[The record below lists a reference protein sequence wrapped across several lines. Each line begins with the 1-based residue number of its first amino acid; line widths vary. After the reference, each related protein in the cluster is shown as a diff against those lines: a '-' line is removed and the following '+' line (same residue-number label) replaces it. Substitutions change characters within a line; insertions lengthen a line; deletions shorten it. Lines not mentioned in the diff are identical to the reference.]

1 MYSTKSQRIRATL
14 GARGLPFISA
24 ALIACTISFTVTASV
39 SAGEPEAK
47 EPAPAPP
54 LEAPPQSLIHGL
66 INLELS
72 NAYITPRGL
81 DVQNKGL
88 VIQPLFLLFFDLYSS
103 KQGPINDVSFTIGDW
118 NSVHTAIAGSGPHPG
133 HWNETDPLTGIT
145 IKFLNDL
152 QFDAFYTAF
161 VSQVDAFKTSQNLD
175 LKLTYHDKFLSNK
188 VAKGLSIGLAINPY
202 FEFFLE
208 TSNKA
213 TVMLNESTSSRG
225 YYFQVGVDPTFAF
238 ANFPL
243 TLELP
248 TYVNFPSDNFYQNF
262 AGKGSVSTLGL
273 VTTEF
278 KGTVPLKFIPKGY
291 GNWSV
296 YAGVQYYYLIN
307 HGLLDENQ
315 VLATSERK
323 RSLWQVHGGLTLVF

>member
-1 MYSTKSQRIRATL
+1 MYTSKSQRIKATF
-14 GARGLPFISA
+14 GARYSRFVSA
-24 ALIACTISFTVTASV
+24 ALIASTLTFAAASPV

-47 EPAPAPP
+47 EQVPPP

-88 VIQPLFLLFFDLYSS
+88 VIQPLVLLFFDLYSS
-103 KQGPINDVSFTIGDW
+103 KQNFINDVTLTIGDW
-118 NSVHTAIAGSGPHPG
+118 NSIHTAIAGSGPKPG

-145 IKFLNDL
+145 VKFFKDL

-161 VSQVDAFKTSQNLD
+161 VSQVDAFRTSQNLD

-188 VAKGLSIGLAINPY
+188 LVKGLSINPY
-202 FEFFLE
+202 FEMFIE

-213 TVMLNESTSSRG
+213 TVVFNRSTSKRG
-225 YYFQVGVDPTFAF
+225 YYFQLGVDPTFGF
-238 ANFPL
+238 ENLPL
-243 TLELP
+243 TIELP

-262 AGKGSVSTLGL
+262 SGKGSVSTVGL
-273 VTTEF
+273 FTTEL

-307 HGLLDENQ
+307 KGLLDENQ

-323 RSLWQVHGGLTLVF
+323 HSLWQVHGGLTIVF

>member
-1 MYSTKSQRIRATL
+1 MYLTKSQRIRATL
-14 GARGLPFISA
+14 GARCSRFLTA
-24 ALIACTISFTVTASV
+24 ALIACTVSFADTASV
-39 SAGEPEAK
+39 RAGEPEAK

-54 LEAPPQSLIHGL
+54 LEAPPPSLIHGL

-103 KQGPINDVSFTIGDW
+103 KQGPINDVSLTIGDW

-145 IKFLNDL
+145 VKFLNDL

-175 LKLTYHDKFLSNK
+175 LKLTYHDKFISNK
-188 VAKGLSIGLAINPY
+188 LVKGFSINPY
-202 FEFFLE
+202 FEMFIE

-213 TVMLNESTSSRG
+213 TVALDERTSERG
-225 YYFQVGVDPTFAF
+225 YYFQLGVDPTYAF
-238 ANFPL
+238 ATLPL
-243 TLELP
+243 TIELP

-273 VTTEF
+273 VTTEL
-278 KGTVPLKFIPKGY
+278 KATVPLKFIPKGY
-291 GNWSV
+291 GSWSV

-323 RSLWQVHGGLTLVF
+323 RDLWQVHGGLTIFF

>member
-1 MYSTKSQRIRATL
+1 MDNMKSQRQSEPAAAGPARFASAVCIAATL
-14 GARGLPFISA
+14 LF
-24 ALIACTISFTVTASV
+24 ASV
-39 SAGEPEAK
+39 SGALAGDTDGKAPEPT
-47 EPAPAPP
+47 PPP
-54 LEAPPQSLIHGL
+54 LEAPPTSLIHGL

-103 KQGPINDVSFTIGDW
+103 KDGPINDVSLTIGDW
-118 NSVHTAIAGSGPHPG
+118 NSVHTAIAGSGPQPG
-133 HWNETDPLTGIT
+133 HWNETDPLTGLT
-145 IKFLNDL
+145 FKFWKDL

-175 LKLTYHDKFLSNK
+175 LKLTYHDKF
-188 VAKGLSIGLAINPY
+188 IGNRWVPGFSLNPY
-202 FEFFLE
+202 VEMFIE

-213 TVMLNESTSSRG
+213 TVDLDEKTSKRG
-225 YYFQVGVDPTFAF
+225 YYFQVGFDPTYAF
-238 ANFPL
+238 AKIPL
-243 TLELP
+243 TVELP
-248 TYVNFPSDNFYQNF
+248 SYVNFPSKYFYQNF
-262 AGKGSVSTLGL
+262 AGQGSVSTLGL
-273 VTTEF
+273 VTTEL
-278 KGTVPLKFIPKGY
+278 KGTVPLNFVPKGY
-291 GNWSV
+291 GHWSV

-323 RSLWQVHGGLTLVF
+323 HSLWQVHGGLTLVF

>member
-1 MYSTKSQRIRATL
+1 MYLANSQRIRATL
-14 GARGLPFISA
+14 GARCSRFLTA
-24 ALIACTISFTVTASV
+24 ALIACTVSFTVATWV
-39 SAGEPEAK
+39 RAGEPEVK

-54 LEAPPQSLIHGL
+54 LEAPPPSLIHGL

-103 KQGPINDVSFTIGDW
+103 KQGPINDVSLTIGDW

-145 IKFLNDL
+145 VKFLNDL

-175 LKLTYHDKFLSNK
+175 LKLTYRDKFLSNILGEK
-188 VAKGLSIGLAINPY
+188 VVKVSINPY

-213 TVMLNESTSSRG
+213 TVALDQATVQRG

-243 TLELP
+243 TIELP

-273 VTTEF
+273 FTTEL